1 MIEQIYF
8 TTVDDNGENVEFSQ
22 DIVDSFD
29 LLLQLTPLLDIMDSK
44 CNCNFVECIL
54 NELLKVNLINSKH
67 VTQINEKRY
76 FFLTEYFYKL
86 VQV

>member
-1 MIEQIYF
+1 MYDFQVESIFSLDESSQSF
-8 TTVDDNGENVEFSQ
+8 EFSQ

-54 NELLKVNLINSKH
+54 NELLKVNLISSKH
-67 VTQINEKRY
+67 VTYINEKR
-76 FFLTEYFYKL
+76 
-86 VQV
+86 

>member
-1 MIEQIYF
+1 MITFNNYYLYF
-8 TTVDDNGENVEFSQ
+8 SDDATQSYEYSQ

-54 NELLKVNLINSKH
+54 NELLKVNLISSKH
-67 VTQINEKRY
+67 VTYINEKRCVY
-76 FFLTEYFYKL
+76 IS
-86 VQV
+86 

>member
-1 MIEQIYF
+1 MILNF
-8 TTVDDNGENVEFSQ
+8 VFVDDLTQSSEYSQ

-54 NELLKVNLINSKH
+54 NELLKINLINKGH
-67 VTQINEKRY
+67 VTLINEKR
-76 FFLTEYFYKL
+76 
-86 VQV
+86 